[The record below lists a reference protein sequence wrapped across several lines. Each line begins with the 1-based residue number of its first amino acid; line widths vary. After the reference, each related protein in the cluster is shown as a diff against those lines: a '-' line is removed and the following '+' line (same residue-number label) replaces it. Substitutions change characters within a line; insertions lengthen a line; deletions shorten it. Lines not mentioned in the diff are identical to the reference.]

1 MTFPSAQA
9 FIKAIIITVVL
20 SVIGYIVFKAAGSDA
35 SYTGF
40 MSGLALGAFL
50 GAVLSAIRFKG
61 QSGSAEGGPVKSIFV
76 GNLAF
81 KASQEDLRN
90 LFAAYGEVK
99 SVRIMTDRA
108 TRRPRGFGFVEMP
121 ESGAMKAINA
131 LNGKEFMGREL
142 RVNEGNERKSRDG
155 E

>member
-9 FIKAIIITVVL
+9 FLKALIITLVL
-20 SVIGYIVFKAAGSDA
+20 SIIGYIVFKIIGTDA

-40 MSGLALGAFL
+40 MSGLAIGAFL
-50 GAVLSAIRFKG
+50 GAVFSAIQFKG
-61 QSGSAEGGPVKSIFV
+61 PSKSGAEGPVKSIFV

-108 TRRPRGFGFVEMP
+108 TRRPRGFGFVEMT
-121 ESGAMKAINA
+121 EAGAKKAISA
-131 LNGKEFMGREL
+131 LDGKEFMGREL
-142 RVNEGNERKSRDG
+142 RVNEGNERKPRDG